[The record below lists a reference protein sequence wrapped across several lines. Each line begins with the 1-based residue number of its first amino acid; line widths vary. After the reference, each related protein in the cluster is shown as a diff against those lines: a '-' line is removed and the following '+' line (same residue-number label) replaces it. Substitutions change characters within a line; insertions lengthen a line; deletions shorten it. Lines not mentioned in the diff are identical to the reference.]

1 MSRDSI
7 FLPTLCPST
16 AENFPQSTG
25 TTAGTKRLQDVILY
39 DASGNP
45 TGLSSLVPF
54 SYDQVA
60 ITSKN
65 ANGDPLIVLY
75 KKSSVTIA
83 TLTLTY
89 DGDGDLTNVT
99 RT

>member
-7 FLPTLCPST
+7 FLPTSCTDTT
-16 AENFPQSTG
+16 APYPQNTG
-25 TTAGTKRLQDVILY
+25 TTAGTKRMQDVILY

-54 SYDQVA
+54 SYDQ
-60 ITSKN
+60 ITITAKN
-65 ANGDPLIVLY
+65 GNGDPTTVLY

-89 DGDGDLTNVT
+89 DIDGDLSDVT
-99 RT
+99 RS